1 MQTIINLSEKVYVI
15 TGAGSGIGR
24 ETARVLSEQGAK
36 VIMLDLNKEGLEET
50 KALLKGEGHIYRTCD
65 LTNFEALPNLVK
77 EIIEQSGAVDGFV
90 HCAGISSRKPL
101 NVLRPAGFSK
111 VMDINFYSFVE
122 FTRLLSKKKNLN
134 DGGSIV
140 VMSSI
145 SSIRGYKAKTE
156 YCVSKAA
163 VDAFVRCMALELAD
177 RKIRVNSVMAA
188 EVLTPL
194 AMKAREMNAAV
205 GASDFNAPLGPSEPY
220 EVANTIAFLLSDATK
235 TITGTSIL
243 IDGGANI

>member
-1 MQTIINLSEKVYVI
+1 MVNIIDLTGKTIIV

-24 ETARVLSEQGAK
+24 ETACILAEQGAT
-36 VIMLDLNKEGLEET
+36 VIMMDVNAEGLAET
-50 KALLKGEGHIYRTCD
+50 SVRGGGKCISMTID
-65 LTNFEALPNLVK
+65 LTDSSAIADTVSQIVEKYGKL
-77 EIIEQSGAVDGFV
+77 DGLV

-101 NVLRPAGFSK
+101 NVLSKEGFSK
-111 VMDINFYSFVE
+111 VMNVNFYSFVD
-122 FTRLLSKKKNLN
+122 LVKNCAKKKHIN
-134 DGGSIV
+134 DGASIV

-177 RKIRVNSVMAA
+177 RKVRVNSVMAA
-188 EVLTPL
+188 EVLTPMAL
-194 AMKAREMNAAV
+194 RARETNATV
-205 GASDFNAPLGPSEPY
+205 GASDFNTPLGPSDPY

-243 IDGGANI
+243 VDGGACI

>member
-1 MQTIINLSEKVYVI
+1 MITFNNSIIIV

-24 ETARVLSEQGAK
+24 ETSCILADHGAT
-36 VIMLDLNKEGLEET
+36 VIMLDVNAEGLVET
-50 KALLKGEGHIYRTCD
+50 AALGGENCHPITID
-65 LTNFEALPNLVK
+65 LTDAVAVAEAIALIVK
-77 EIIEQSGAVDGFV
+77 EYGKIDGLV

-101 NVLRPAGFSK
+101 NVLSKDGFSK
-111 VMDINFYSFVE
+111 VMDINFYCFVE
-122 FTRLLSKKKNLN
+122 LVKQCAKKKHIN
-134 DGGSIV
+134 DGASIV

-194 AMKAREMNAAV
+194 ALKARETNAMV
-205 GASDFNAPLGPSEPY
+205 GASDFEAPLGPSEPY

-243 IDGGANI
+243 IDGGACI

>member
-1 MQTIINLSEKVYVI
+1 MNLGLEKKLIIV

-24 ETARVLSEQGAK
+24 ETSCVLAREGAI
-36 VIMLDLNKEGLEET
+36 VIMFDVNGDGLVET
-50 KALLKGEGHIYRTCD
+50 ASIGGDCCHPITID
-65 LTNFEALPNLVK
+65 LTDSKAITNTITQVVSKFGKL
-77 EIIEQSGAVDGFV
+77 DGIV

-101 NVLRPAGFSK
+101 NVLSKDGFSK

-122 FTRLLSKKKNLN
+122 LVKQCAKKKHIN
-134 DGGSIV
+134 DGASIV

-177 RKIRVNSVMAA
+177 RRIRINSVMAA
-188 EVLTPL
+188 AVQTPMAL
-194 AMKAREMNAAV
+194 RAREISAQLGAAE
-205 GASDFNAPLGPSEPY
+205 FRAPLGISEPY
-220 EVANTIAFLLSDATK
+220 EIANTIAFLLSDATK
-235 TITGTSIL
+235 TITGTSLL
-243 IDGGANI
+243 IDGGACI

>member
-1 MQTIINLSEKVYVI
+1 MVPIIGFANKTIIV
-15 TGAGSGIGR
+15 TGSGSGIGR
-24 ETARVLSEQGAK
+24 ETSLVLAREGAT
-36 VIMLDLNKEGLEET
+36 VIMMDINAEGLAET
-50 KALLKGEGHIYRTCD
+50 ANIGGEHCHPFTID
-65 LTNFEALPNLVK
+65 LTNENEVLV
-77 EIIEQSGAVDGFV
+77 AVMQAVEKFGKIAGLV

-101 NVLRPAGFSK
+101 NVLKKEGFSR
-111 VMDINFYSFVE
+111 VMDINFYSFVDLVRIV
-122 FTRLLSKKKNLN
+122 TKKKYFY

-163 VDAFVRCMALELAD
+163 VDAFVRCMALELSD
-177 RKIRVNSVMAA
+177 RKIRINSVMAA
-188 EVLTPL
+188 EVLTPMAL
-194 AMKAREMNAAV
+194 KAKELNHSI
-205 GASDFNAPLGPSEPY
+205 GASEFNAPLGPSEPY

-243 IDGGANI
+243 IDGGASV

>member
-1 MQTIINLSEKVYVI
+1 MNILGLNNKNIII

-24 ETARVLSEQGAK
+24 ETAIVASKLGARI
-36 VIMLDLNKEGLEET
+36 IMLDISDDNLFET
-50 KALLKGEGHIYRTCD
+50 KGLLAGDGHSLHVID
-65 LTNFEALPNLVK
+65 LSQTDNIAG
-77 EIIEQSGAVDGFV
+77 IIKDIVSVYSTIHGVV

-101 NVLRPAGFSK
+101 NVLTKEGFSK

-122 FTRLLSKKKNLN
+122 LVKQICKKKHFAE
-134 DGGSIV
+134 GGSVV

-145 SSIRGYKAKTE
+145 SSIKGYKAKTE

-177 RKIRVNSVMAA
+177 RKVRVNSVMAA

-194 AMKAREMNAAV
+194 AIKAREINQSV
-205 GASDFNAPLGPSEPY
+205 GASNFNAPLGPSDPY
-220 EVANTIAFLLSDATK
+220 EVANTICFLLSNATK

-243 IDGGANI
+243 IDGGALI

>member
-1 MQTIINLSEKVYVI
+1 MNIIDLTNLTFVI

-24 ETARVLSEQGAK
+24 ETAKVLSEQGAK
-36 VIMLDLNKEGLEET
+36 VVLLDLNQEGLDET
-50 KALLKGEGHIYRTCD
+50 KSLLEGEGHIMRAVD
-65 LTNFEALPNLVK
+65 LTDFEALPELVK
-77 EIIEQSGAVDGFV
+77 GIIAEIGTVDGLV

-101 NVLRPAGFSK
+101 NVLRPDGFSK
-111 VMDINFYSFVE
+111 VMDVNFYSFE
-122 FTRLLSKKKNLN
+122 ELTRLFTKRGNMN

-163 VDAFVRCMALELAD
+163 VDAFVRCMALELAPK
-177 RKIRVNSVMAA
+177 RIRINSVMAA

-194 AMKAREMNAAV
+194 ALKARETNAMV
-205 GASDFNAPLGPSEPY
+205 GATDFEAPLGPSDPY

-243 IDGGANI
+243 IDGGACA

>member
-1 MQTIINLSEKVYVI
+1 MTRIIDLSNKKILV

-24 ETARVLSEQGAK
+24 ELSCLLAEEGTT
-36 VIMLDLNKEGLEET
+36 VIMMDINADGLAET
-50 KALLKGEGHIYRTCD
+50 AVLGGKQCYPIHID
-65 LTNFEALPNLVK
+65 LTDVLAVK
-77 EIIEQSGAVDGFV
+77 NVVSQIVIEYGKLDGLV
-90 HCAGISSRKPL
+90 HCAGLSSRKPL
-101 NVLRPAGFSK
+101 NVLSKEGFSR
-111 VMDINFYSFVE
+111 VMDVNFYSFVE
-122 FTRLLSKKKNLN
+122 LVKNCAKKKNIN
-134 DGGSIV
+134 DGASIV

-194 AMKAREMNAAV
+194 TLKARETNAMV
-205 GASDFNAPLGPSEPY
+205 GAADFKAPLGPSEPY
-220 EVANTIAFLLSDATK
+220 EVANAIAFLLSDATK

-243 IDGGANI
+243 IDGGACI

>member
-1 MQTIINLSEKVYVI
+1 MSNIINLVGKTIII
-15 TGAGSGIGR
+15 TGGGSGIGR
-24 ETARVLSEQGAK
+24 ETALVLAK
-36 VIMLDLNKEGLEET
+36 QDATVIMLDVNEAGLTET
-50 KALLKGEGHIYRTCD
+50 AVLGGEHCHPITID
-65 LTNFEALPNLVK
+65 LTN
-77 EIIEQSGAVDGFV
+77 STAVTDTIKQIVEEYGKLDGLV

-101 NVLRPAGFSK
+101 NVLSKDGFSK
-111 VMDINFYSFVE
+111 VMDVNFYSFVE
-122 FTRLLSKKKNLN
+122 LVKNCAKKKHIN
-134 DGGSIV
+134 DGASIV

-177 RKIRVNSVMAA
+177 RKIRINSVMAA

-194 AMKAREMNAAV
+194 ALKARETNAMV
-205 GASDFNAPLGPSEPY
+205 GASDFETPLGPSEPY

-235 TITGTSIL
+235 TITGTSLL
-243 IDGGANI
+243 IDGGACV

>member
-1 MQTIINLSEKVYVI
+1 MEPC
-15 TGAGSGIGR
+15 
-24 ETARVLSEQGAK
+24 
-36 VIMLDLNKEGLEET
+36 T
-50 KALLKGEGHIYRTCD
+50 KAQGETIVNGKDYRFRKKSYYRYRCRFWHRSTAAISGENCHPIPID
-65 LTNFEALPNLVK
+65 LTDSNAVDSAVSD
-77 EIIEQSGAVDGFV
+77 IIEKYGKLDGLV

-101 NVLRPAGFSK
+101 NVLSKEGFSK

-122 FTRLLSKKKNLN
+122 LVKQCAKKKHIN
-134 DGGSIV
+134 DGASIV

-145 SSIRGYKAKTE
+145 SSIRGFKAKTE

-194 AMKAREMNAAV
+194 AMKAREMNTSV
-205 GASDFNAPLGPSEPY
+205 GASDFIAPLGPSEPH
-220 EVANTIAFLLSDATK
+220 EVANTIVFLLSDATK
-235 TITGTSIL
+235 TITGTSLL
-243 IDGGANI
+243 IDGGACI